1 MLLLTN
7 TIRPADHDQDEI
19 CRPHT
24 VPLCCFSHY
33 LLPNTVRFWNTREGE
48 KIKTEHNR
56 PIVWWTTLLDN
67 LSCSFILPSLHPV
80 IHHALLRAQNSYTEG
95 AGNVLVFIIASECEL
110 QLWNRLRDVICYCDS
125 NHLVKP
131 VWTSNLFMHSNCVEQ
146 DGSHNTLHGQKFLC
160 RWILANLRRITQ
172 VKISKSKV
180 EANVDWHATL

>member
-110 QLWNRLRDVICYCDS
+110 QLWNRLRDVICYCDLNLS
-125 NHLVKP
+125 LNQSEHQ
-131 VWTSNLFMHSNCVEQ
+131 TSSCTVIAWSKTEA
-146 DGSHNTLHGQKFLC
+146 TILC
-160 RWILANLRRITQ
+160 MAKSSFAGEFWRI
-172 VKISKSKV
+172 
-180 EANVDWHATL
+180 